1 MISFSNFDLVI
12 DIKAKLAARQSFCY
26 IDCFRFTNYLFIAC
40 FIVALGACA
49 SKATKHVETVNTTA
63 LQAHQFSQVFDI
75 ILNDTICQLHNSNS
89 EIVSKTSGSSLCGG
103 DATTTTVRTL
113 RAIVTAKGQD
123 TIQKQSELQVLQAKE
138 KTRPNSPVWYSEST
152 YMLILFPLSVVLVV
166 YLTRKI

>member
-75 ILNDTICQLHNSNS
+75 LLHDTVYQLHNSNS
-89 EIVSKTSGSSLCGG
+89 EIDSKTSGSSLCGG

-113 RAIVTAKGQD
+113 RATVTATGQD
-123 TIQKQSELQVLQAKE
+123 TIQNQSEFQAFQTKE
-138 KTRPNSPVWYSEST
+138 ETNPKSKVWYSEST
-152 YMLILFPLSVVLVV
+152 YMLILFLLSVVLVA
-166 YLTRKI
+166 YLARKI

>member
-1 MISFSNFDLVI
+1 MISFSNFDLII

-75 ILNDTICQLHNSNS
+75 ILHDTINQFHNSNS
-89 EIVSKTSGSSLCGG
+89 EVYPKTSGSSLCGG

-113 RAIVTAKGQD
+113 RATVTATGRD
-123 TIQKQSELQVLQAKE
+123 SIQNQSELQAFQAKE
-138 KTRPNSPVWYSEST
+138 KIRPNSPVWYSEST
-152 YMLILFPLSVVLVV
+152 YMLILFLLSVVLVA
-166 YLTRKI
+166 YFTRNI

>member
-1 MISFSNFDLVI
+1 MISFSDLVI
-12 DIKAKLAARQSFCY
+12 DIKAKLAVRQSFCY

-75 ILNDTICQLHNSNS
+75 ILHDTINQHNNSNS
-89 EIVSKTSGSSLCGG
+89 NIDSKSSLYGG

-113 RAIVTAKGQD
+113 RATVTATGRD
-123 TIQKQSELQVLQAKE
+123 SIQNQREFQAFQTTE
-138 KTRPNSPVWYSEST
+138 KTKPSTAVWYSEST
-152 YMLILFPLSVVLVV
+152 YMLILFLLSVVLVA
-166 YLTRKI
+166 YLARKI